1 MERGSL
7 EDFIK
12 KNHVSPDPLFDSTL
26 KFINSYEIALD
37 EIIFIQKIF
46 SIETSKQKIIFL
58 IRNFIYM
65 LQILVQQKRSIV
77 ITLHKLW
84 SKQHVVL
91 VNDRP
96 KLTSN
101 LALNEHLK
109 NLITRCW
116 SGEPQKRS
124 TFSDICDLLVS
135 NDFFIKDI
143 DKNLFDSYINY
154 LDSFPEIKARINT
167 RFGS

>member
-65 LQILVQQKRSIV
+65 LQILVQ
-77 ITLHKLW
+77 
-84 SKQHVVL
+84 
-91 VNDRP
+91 
-96 KLTSN
+96 
-101 LALNEHLK
+101 
-109 NLITRCW
+109 
-116 SGEPQKRS
+116 
-124 TFSDICDLLVS
+124 
-135 NDFFIKDI
+135 
-143 DKNLFDSYINY
+143 
-154 LDSFPEIKARINT
+154 
-167 RFGS
+167 